1 MIHSS
6 GLAKNKKYASQS
18 LRSTEPEVTLGLI
31 LMIKQWL
38 PIKLIGWGERE
49 LGCANRRDEE

>member
-31 LMIKQWL
+31 LMIKHGFYL
-38 PIKLIGWGERE
+38 NSYVGESE
-49 LGCANRRDEE
+49 G